1 MVMELR
7 RVLPYIN
14 NHREIIVQLGY
25 YSGHIANPFSPLF
38 YPPRSEYPFPFYLMC
53 PRINNQNML
62 DPLWMDSCHVT
73 ISEFKSNL
81 DLGVDLWF

>member
-38 YPPRSEYPFPFYLMC
+38 YPHRSEYPAFHMMW
-53 PRINNQNML
+53 PRINNQN
-62 DPLWMDSCHVT
+62 LWMPCGLSRRVWKN
-73 ISEFKSNL
+73 SKSQFLRRIPNQH
-81 DLGVDLWF
+81 